1 MGIDQSL
8 KLWRQTE
15 QRKKGDRGGGR
26 ENLGVATNLVSLREE
41 RERGKC
47 ANRKKAHMTRGK
59 LSLAVFGF
67 TVVK

>member
-1 MGIDQSL
+1 MMGIDQSL

-41 RERGKC
+41 RERGKS
-47 ANRKKAHMTRGK
+47 RGK